1 MTGRFGLPRGSEGA
15 PEDRPPPED
24 GSPPGTGP
32 GHAPGHAPGT
42 GPAQGPVSGPGRSRL
57 RRLAHRLTRPFSR
70 LFAHLSLG
78 ARSVAGQVFALQA
91 VLVLVLIT
99 AAASALFFQARYD
112 SQRDARNRSLA
123 AAEAFA
129 HAPGLP
135 AALESR
141 DPTAVL
147 QPLAE
152 GARRASGVDF
162 IAVMTTDGIRY
173 TDSRPELI
181 GQRATGDLSR
191 AAAGQAFTETF
202 QGKPSDVVRA
212 VVPVRDSAGA
222 VVGLVATGIEVENVG
237 DVVEGQLPLLLG
249 AATGALILGT
259 GGAALVSRR
268 LRRQTRG
275 LGEAEMTR
283 MNEHHEAVLHAVRE
297 GVLIID
303 AEGRLLLANDEARR
317 LLDLPADAELRHVRD
332 LGLDP
337 TTAALLASGRAA
349 TDEVHR
355 AGDRL
360 LAVNVRPTKPY
371 GGRPTGT
378 VTTLRDSTE
387 LAALSG
393 RAAVARDRLQLLYDA
408 GVRIGTTLDVV
419 RTAEELSEVAVPRF
433 ADFVTVE
440 LLEPVLRGEEPG
452 GGTHTEMRRAAISGI
467 RVDSPLQPV
476 GDVIRFVVATAPMAT
491 ALDAGRAVLAAD
503 LNAAFGWRAQ
513 DHDGTRVALDYGL
526 HSLIS
531 VPLQARGVVLG
542 MANFWRADTPEP
554 FDEEDLSF
562 AEELAARAAVSIDN
576 ARRFTREHA
585 VAVTLQRS
593 LLPRVLPDLSAVDV
607 AFRYLPAKA
616 GVGGDWFDVIPLAG
630 ARVAL
635 VVGDVVGHGVHAA
648 ATMGRLR
655 TAVHNFST
663 LDMPPDELL
672 GHLDELIDRI
682 DQDESSA
689 DEDSGEGE
697 SSSVTGA
704 TCLYAVYDPV
714 SGRCAVAS
722 AGHPGPALV
731 GADGRVE
738 YPELPIGLPLGV
750 GGMPFEAVELQLP
763 EASRLVLFTD
773 GLLEDRD
780 RDFDTGLDLLTEA
793 LSRPDRSPDQAC
805 SDVLSALL
813 FPAPSD
819 DIALL
824 IADTRRLPAEQIAE
838 WEVLPDPSDV
848 SRVRRAGSAQLTAW
862 GLGDVTFTAE
872 LILSELITNAIR
884 YGTPP
889 IRVRLLR
896 DRTLIC
902 EISDG
907 SSTSPH
913 LRYAATTD
921 EGGRGLFLVAQYAER
936 WGTRYTDRGKVIW
949 AELPLTGAAEPA
961 PPAVVDLD
969 ALEDLAW

>member
-1 MTGRFGLPRGSEGA
+1 MTGRSGRQRES
-15 PEDRPPPED
+15 RPA
-24 GSPPGTGP
+24 S
-32 GHAPGHAPGT
+32 
-42 GPAQGPVSGPGRSRL
+42 L
-57 RRLAHRLTRPFSR
+57 LAR
-70 LFAHLSLG
+70 LSL
-78 ARSVAGQVFALQA
+78 ARNSLAGQVFSVTA
-91 VLVLVLIT
+91 VIVLLLIT
-99 AAASALFFQARYD
+99 AAALALVFQARYD
-112 SQRDARNRSLA
+112 SERGARDRSLA

-135 AALESR
+135 AALKSQN
-141 DPTAVL
+141 PTAEL

-162 IAVMTTDGIRY
+162 VAVMTTDGIRY

-181 GQRATGDLSR
+181 GRRATGDLAR
-191 AAAGQAFTETF
+191 AAAGQSFTEVF
-202 QGKPSDVVRA
+202 RGDPSDAVRA
-212 VVPVRDSAGA
+212 VVPVRDAQGA

-237 DVVEGQLPLLLG
+237 HAVEGQLPLLLG
-249 AATGALILGT
+249 AAAGALLLGT

-275 LGEAEMTR
+275 LGAAEMAR

-297 GVLIID
+297 GVLIVGAD
-303 AEGRLLLANDEARR
+303 HRLLLANDEARR
-317 LLDLPADAELRHVRD
+317 LLNLPPDAEQRHVGD

-337 TTAALLASGRAA
+337 GTTELLLSGRVAS
-349 TDEVHR
+349 DEVHL

-360 LAVNVRPTKPY
+360 LAVNVRPTEPFA
-371 GGRPTGT
+371 GRPSGS
-378 VTTLRDSTE
+378 VTTLRDTTE

-393 RAAVARDRLQLLYDA
+393 RAEVARERLQMLYDA

-440 LLEPVLRGEEPG
+440 LLEPVLRGDEPSPAAG
-452 GGTHTEMRRAAISGI
+452 MHTEMRRAAMSGT
-467 RVDSPLQPV
+467 RSDQPLQPV
-476 GDVIRFVVATAPMAT
+476 GDIIRFVVPTAPMRA
-491 ALDAGRAVLAAD
+491 ALDAGHAVLAAD
-503 LNAAFGWRAQ
+503 LHAAMGWRAQ
-513 DHDGTRVALDYGL
+513 DEAGTRQALEYGF

-542 MANFWRADTPEP
+542 MANFWRAADTPEA

-562 AEELAARAAVSIDN
+562 AEELGARAAVSVDN

-585 VAVTLQRS
+585 TAVTLQRS
-593 LLPRVLPDLSAVDV
+593 LLPRVLPDLSAVDA

-616 GVGGDWFDVIPLAG
+616 GVGGDWFDVIPLPG

-682 DQDESSA
+682 DQLENGGPDEGDA
-689 DEDSGEGE
+689 RGEGLGE
-697 SSSVTGA
+697 GVENPAGITGA

-714 SGRCAVAS
+714 SGHCTMAS

-731 GADGRVE
+731 HPDGRVE
-738 YPELPIGLPLGV
+738 FPELPTGLPLGV
-750 GGMPFEAVELQLP
+750 GGMPFETAGLVLP
-763 EASRLVLFTD
+763 EGSRLVLFTD

-780 RDFDTGLDLLTEA
+780 RDFDTGLAL
-793 LSRPDRSPDQAC
+793 LSRTLARPGRSPDQAC
-805 SDVLSALL
+805 ADVLSALL

-824 IADTRRLPAEQIAE
+824 IADTRRLEPGRIAE
-838 WEVLPDPSDV
+838 WEVPDDPAAV
-848 SRVRRAGSAQLTAW
+848 SRVRREATGRLEAW
-862 GLGDVTFTAE
+862 GLEAASFTAE
-872 LILSELITNAIR
+872 LILSELVTNAIR
-884 YGTPP
+884 YGTAPV
-889 IRVRLLR
+889 RVRLLH
-896 DRTLIC
+896 DRNLIC
-902 EISDG
+902 EVSDG

-936 WGTRYTDRGKVIW
+936 WGTRYTQRGKVIW
-949 AELPLTGAAEPA
+949 AELSPSGGGEAPLPLAL
-961 PPAVVDLD
+961 DLD

>member
-1 MTGRFGLPRGSEGA
+1 MTGRFGRPRGK
-15 PEDRPPPED
+15 P
-24 GSPPGTGP
+24 
-32 GHAPGHAPGT
+32 
-42 GPAQGPVSGPGRSRL
+42 
-57 RRLAHRLTRPFSR
+57 
-70 LFAHLSLG
+70 LG

-91 VLVLVLIT
+91 VLVLLLIT
-99 AAASALFFQARYD
+99 AAALALVFQARYD
-112 SQRDARNRSLA
+112 SERDARHRSLA

-135 AALESR
+135 ASLKSP
-141 DPTAVL
+141 DPGAEL

-162 IAVMTTDGIRY
+162 IAVLSTDGIRY
-173 TDSRPELI
+173 TDSRPDLI
-181 GQRATGDLSR
+181 GKRATGDLSR
-191 AAAGQAFTETF
+191 AKAGQAFTETF
-202 QGKPSDVVRA
+202 TGKPSNVVRA
-212 VVPVRDSAGA
+212 VVPVLDSTGA
-222 VVGLVATGIEVENVG
+222 VVGLVSTGIDVASVG
-237 DVVEGQLPLLLG
+237 DAVEGQLPLLLG
-249 AATGALILGT
+249 AAVGALLLGT

-268 LRRQTRG
+268 LRRQTHG
-275 LGEAEMTR
+275 LGEDEMTR

-297 GVLIID
+297 GVLIIGAD
-303 AEGRLLLANDEARR
+303 GRLVLANDEARR
-317 LLDLPADAELRHVRD
+317 LLDLPPDAEQRHVGD

-337 TTAALLASGRAA
+337 RTAALLSSGRVA
-349 TDEVHR
+349 TDEVHL

-371 GGRPTGT
+371 AGRPSGT
-378 VTTLRDSTE
+378 VMTLRDSTE
-387 LAALSG
+387 LASLSG
-393 RAAVARDRLQLLYDA
+393 RADVARSRLQLLYDA

-440 LLEPVLRGEEPG
+440 LLEPVLRGEEPSVVS
-452 GGTHTEMRRAAISGI
+452 GTYTEMRRAAMSGI
-467 RVDSPLQPV
+467 RTDQPLQPV
-476 GDVIRFVVATAPMAT
+476 GDTIRFIVPTAPMAA

-513 DHDGTRVALDYGL
+513 DNEGTRVALDYGL

-542 MANFWRADTPEP
+542 MANFWRADTPEA
-554 FDEEDLSF
+554 FGEEDLSF

-616 GVGGDWFDVIPLAG
+616 GVGGDWFDVIPLPG

-663 LDMPPDELL
+663 LDLPPDELL
-672 GHLDELIDRI
+672 GHLDELINRI
-682 DQDESSA
+682 DQDESGADPDTAAGWTGASESA
-689 DEDSGEGE
+689 G
-697 SSSVTGA
+697 VTGA

-714 SGRCAVAS
+714 SGRCTMAS

-731 GADGRVE
+731 GPDGRVE
-738 YPELPIGLPLGV
+738 YPELPVGLPLGV
-750 GGMPFEAVELQLP
+750 GGMPFEAAELHLP

-780 RDFDTGLDLLTEA
+780 RDFDTGLEMLSAT
-793 LSRPDRSPDQAC
+793 LSRPGRSPEQAC
-805 SDVLSALL
+805 ADVLAALL
-813 FPAPSD
+813 FPSPSD

-824 IADTRRLPAEQIAE
+824 IADTRRLDRGHIAE
-838 WEVLPDPSDV
+838 WEVPADPAAV
-848 SRVRRAGSAQLTAW
+848 SRVRGAGAAQLADW
-862 GLGDVTFTAE
+862 GLGDISFTAE

-884 YGTPP
+884 YGTAP

-896 DRTLIC
+896 DRSLIC
-902 EISDG
+902 EVSDG

-936 WGTRYTDRGKVIW
+936 WGTRYTERGKVIW
-949 AELPLTGAAEPA
+949 AELPLTGDAEP
-961 PPAVVDLD
+961 PSQTVPDLD

>member
-1 MTGRFGLPRGSEGA
+1 MTGRLGRPR
-15 PEDRPPPED
+15 
-24 GSPPGTGP
+24 GSPPGQPAGRDP
-32 GHAPGHAPGT
+32 GLPP
-42 GPAQGPVSGPGRSRL
+42 R
-57 RRLAHRLTRPFSR
+57 
-70 LFAHLSLG
+70 LSLG

-91 VLVLVLIT
+91 VIVVLLI
-99 AAASALFFQARYD
+99 AAASLALVFQERYD
-112 SQRDARNRSLA
+112 TERDARHRSLA

-135 AALESR
+135 EALKTPN
-141 DPTAVL
+141 PTAEL

-162 IAVMTTDGIRY
+162 IAVMTPDGVRY
-173 TDSRPELI
+173 TDPLPELI
-181 GQRATGDLSR
+181 GKRATGDLSR
-191 AAAGQAFTETF
+191 AVGGQSFTEVF
-202 QGKPSDVVRA
+202 KGSPSDAVRA
-212 VVPVRDSAGA
+212 VVPVRDASGA
-222 VVGLVATGIEVENVG
+222 VVGLVGTGIEVAKVS

-249 AATGALILGT
+249 AAAGALLLGT

-275 LGEAEMTR
+275 LGEAEMAR
-283 MNEHHEAVLHAVRE
+283 INEHHEAVLHAVRE
-297 GVLIID
+297 GVLIIGAD
-303 AEGRLLLANDEARR
+303 ERLLLANDEARR
-317 LLDLPADAELRHVRD
+317 LLNLPPDAEQRHVGE

-337 TTAALLASGRAA
+337 RTTSLLVSGRVA
-349 TDEVHR
+349 TDEVHL

-371 GGRPTGT
+371 GGHPSGS
-378 VTTLRDSTE
+378 VMTLRDTTE

-393 RAAVARDRLQLLYDA
+393 RAEVARERLQLLYDA

-440 LLEPVLRGEEPG
+440 LLEPVLKGEEPSPATG
-452 GGTHTEMRRAAISGI
+452 MYSQMRRAAMSGV
-467 RVDSPLQPV
+467 RTGHPLQHV
-476 GDVIRFVVATAPMAT
+476 GDIIRFEVPTAPMAA
-491 ALDAGRAVLAAD
+491 ALDAGHAVLAAD
-503 LNAAFGWRAQ
+503 LNAAMGWRAQ
-513 DHDGTRVALDYGL
+513 DEAGTREALGYGL

-542 MANFWRADTPEP
+542 MANFWRAADTPEA

-562 AEELAARAAVSIDN
+562 AEELGARAAVSIDN

-585 VAVTLQRS
+585 TAVALQRS
-593 LLPRVLPDLSAVDV
+593 LLPRVLPDQSAVDV

-635 VVGDVVGHGVHAA
+635 IVGDVVGHGVHAA

-672 GHLDELIDRI
+672 GHLDELIHRI
-682 DQDESSA
+682 DQNESGDA
-689 DEDSGEGE
+689 EDAGDGAGE
-697 SSSVTGA
+697 SAGVTGA

-714 SGRCAVAS
+714 SGVCTMAS

-731 GADGRVE
+731 RPDGGVE
-738 YPELPIGLPLGV
+738 FPELPAGLPLGV
-750 GGMPFEAVELQLP
+750 GGMPFEATELLLP
-763 EASRLVLFTD
+763 ESTRLVLFTD

-780 RDFDTGLDLLTEA
+780 RDFDTGLHLLAET
-793 LSRPDRSPDQAC
+793 LSQSGRSPEQTCA
-805 SDVLSALL
+805 DVLAALL
-813 FPAPSD
+813 FPSPSD

-824 IADTRRLPAEQIAE
+824 IADTRRLEADRIAE
-838 WEVLPDPSDV
+838 WEVPADPAAV
-848 SRVRRAGSAQLTAW
+848 SRVRNAGSAQLAAW
-862 GLGDVTFTAE
+862 GLGDIAFTAE

-884 YGTPP
+884 YGTAP

-896 DRTLIC
+896 DRNLIC
-902 EISDG
+902 EVSDG

-936 WGTRYTDRGKVIW
+936 WGTRYTERGKVIW
-949 AELPLTGAAEPA
+949 AELPLTGGPEPA
-961 PPAVVDLD
+961 LPVRDLES
-969 ALEDLAW
+969 LEDLAW

>member
-1 MTGRFGLPRGSEGA
+1 MAFI
-15 PEDRPPPED
+15 
-24 GSPPGTGP
+24 
-32 GHAPGHAPGT
+32 
-42 GPAQGPVSGPGRSRL
+42 V
-57 RRLAHRLTRPFSR
+57 
-70 LFAHLSLG
+70 
-78 ARSVAGQVFALQA
+78 
-91 VLVLVLIT
+91 VLLIT
-99 AAASALFFQARYD
+99 AAAVALVFQERYGTE
-112 SQRDARNRSLA
+112 RDARHRSLA

-135 AALESR
+135 AALRSPN
-141 DPTAVL
+141 PTAEL

-152 GARRASGVDF
+152 AARRAAGVDF
-162 IAVMTTDGIRY
+162 IAVMTPEGLRY
-173 TDSRPELI
+173 TDSRPDLI
-181 GQRATGDLSR
+181 GKRATGDLSR
-191 AAAGQAFTETF
+191 AVAGQPFTEVF
-202 QGKPSDVVRA
+202 KGSPSDAVRA
-212 VVPVRDSAGA
+212 VVPVRDASGK
-222 VVGLVATGIEVENVG
+222 VVGLVGTGIEVATVS
-237 DVVEGQLPLLLG
+237 DSVAGQLPLLLG
-249 AATGALILGT
+249 AAAGALLLGT

-268 LRRQTRG
+268 LSRQTRG
-275 LGEAEMTR
+275 LGASDMAR

-297 GVLIID
+297 GVLIIGAD
-303 AEGRLLLANDEARR
+303 HRLLLANDEARR
-317 LLDLPADAELRHVRD
+317 LLNLPPDAEQHHVSE

-337 TTAALLASGRAA
+337 RTTSLLVSGRVA
-349 TDEVHR
+349 TDEVHL

-360 LAVNVRPTKPY
+360 LAVNVRPTKTY
-371 GGRPTGT
+371 GGHTAGS
-378 VTTLRDSTE
+378 VMTLRDTTE

-393 RAAVARDRLQLLYDA
+393 RAEVARERLQLLYDA

-440 LLEPVLRGEEPG
+440 LLEPVLKGEEPAR
-452 GGTHTEMRRAAISGI
+452 GTGVYTEMRRAAMSGV
-467 RVDSPLQPV
+467 RTDQPLQAV
-476 GDVIRFVVATAPMAT
+476 GDIIRFVVPTAPMAA
-491 ALDAGRAVLAAD
+491 ALDAGHAVLAPD
-503 LNAAFGWRAQ
+503 LHAAMGWRAQ
-513 DHDGTRVALDYGL
+513 DEAGTRQALGYGL

-542 MANFWRADTPEP
+542 MANFWRAADTPEA

-562 AEELAARAAVSIDN
+562 AEELGARAAVSIDN
-576 ARRFTREHA
+576 ARRYTREHA
-585 VAVTLQRS
+585 TAVALQRS
-593 LLPRVLPDLSAVDV
+593 LLPRVLPDQTAVDV

-655 TAVHNFST
+655 TAVHNFAS

-672 GHLDELIDRI
+672 GHLDELIHRI
-682 DQDESSA
+682 DQNESGSA
-689 DEDSGEGE
+689 GDPAEGAGEAAG
-697 SSSVTGA
+697 VTGA

-714 SGRCAVAS
+714 SGACAMAS

-731 GADGRVE
+731 RPDGSVE
-738 YPELPIGLPLGV
+738 FPQLPAGLPLGV
-750 GGMPFEAVELQLP
+750 GGMPFEAVQLRLP
-763 EASRLVLFTD
+763 ESSRLVLFTD

-780 RDFDTGLDLLTEA
+780 RDFDTGLTLLAETLA
-793 LSRPDRSPDQAC
+793 HPGRSPEQAC
-805 SDVLSALL
+805 ADVLAALL

-824 IADTRRLPAEQIAE
+824 IADTRRLEADRIAE
-838 WEVLPDPSDV
+838 WEVPADPAAV
-848 SRVRRAGSAQLTAW
+848 SRVRGAASAQLGAW
-862 GLGDVTFTAE
+862 GLGDLSFTAE

-884 YGTPP
+884 YGNAP
-889 IRVRLLR
+889 IRVRMLR
-896 DRTLIC
+896 DRSLIC
-902 EISDG
+902 EVSDG

-936 WGTRYTDRGKVIW
+936 WGTRYTERGKVIW
-949 AELPLTGAAEPA
+949 AELPLTGGPEPA
-961 PPAVVDLD
+961 LPVPDLA

>member
-1 MTGRFGLPRGSEGA
+1 MTGRFGLARGSEGA

-24 GSPPGTGP
+24 GSSPGI
-32 GHAPGHAPGT
+32 
-42 GPAQGPVSGPGRSRL
+42 GPGRSRL
-57 RRLAHRLTRPFSR
+57 FSR
-70 LFAHLSLG
+70 LSLG

-99 AAASALFFQARYD
+99 AAATALFFQARYD

-135 AALESR
+135 AALKSA
-141 DPTAVL
+141 DPSAEL

-202 QGKPSDVVRA
+202 EGQPSDVVRA

-237 DVVEGQLPLLLG
+237 DGVEEQLPLLLG
-249 AATGALILGT
+249 AAAGALILGT

-303 AEGRLLLANDEARR
+303 SEGRLLLANDEARR
-317 LLDLPADAELRHVRD
+317 LLDLPPDAEQRHVGD

-337 TTAALLASGRAA
+337 PTAALLASGRAA

-452 GGTHTEMRRAAISGI
+452 GGAHTEMRRAAITGI

-476 GDVIRFVVATAPMAT
+476 GDVIRFVVPTAPMAA

-503 LNAAFGWRAQ
+503 LHRAFGWRAQ

-526 HSLIS
+526 HSLIA

-542 MANFWRADTPEP
+542 MANFWRADTPEA

-682 DQDESSA
+682 DQDESSG
-689 DEDSGEGE
+689 DEGSGEGGE
-697 SSSVTGA
+697 SSGVTGA

-714 SGRCAVAS
+714 SGHCAMAS

-731 GADGRVE
+731 GPDGGVE

-780 RDFDTGLDLLTEA
+780 RDFDTGLGMLTEA

-805 SDVLSALL
+805 SDVLASLL

-824 IADTRRLPAEQIAE
+824 IADTRRLPAERIAE

-848 SRVRRAGSAQLTAW
+848 SRVRRAGSAQLSAW

-902 EISDG
+902 EVSDG

-949 AELPLTGAAEPA
+949 AELPLTGAAEPP
-961 PPAVVDLD
+961 PPAVLDLD